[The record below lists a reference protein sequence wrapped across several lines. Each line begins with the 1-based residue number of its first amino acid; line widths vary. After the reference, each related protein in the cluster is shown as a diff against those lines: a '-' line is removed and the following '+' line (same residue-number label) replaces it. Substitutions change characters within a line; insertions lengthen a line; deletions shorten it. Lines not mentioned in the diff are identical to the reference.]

1 MTVTAAFILIL
12 LVAAPPP
19 TPSGPSDPSASRA
32 SSAPPVSS
40 ADERLRTVRERRAAL
55 QKDLARLR
63 SEERSLL
70 GEVERLDLEV
80 RLRGEELRETQ
91 LVLQRTNEQMD
102 ATVRRAREL
111 EDSIAN
117 ARPVLAERA
126 RALYKLGELS
136 YLRMLLSVD
145 RPSDL
150 FRGYRFVSAL
160 ARRDNQ
166 RMAGF
171 RADLAALAATRVD
184 LERKTREALELRA
197 SLERTRR
204 GLDAD
209 RRRKEK
215 LLTEIVERKETHA
228 AYLQELEEAETRLQQ
243 LLQGLTADDVAVPI
257 PVFKGSLPWP
267 VAGRVRVA
275 FGRRKH
281 PRFDTYTVE
290 NGIEIAAPE
299 GTAVTAVHEGTVAFA
314 ERFRGYGLMIV
325 LDHGGKHHTL
335 YAHLGDVRV
344 QPGQKVVAGQGLGTV
359 GSGVEGAGLYFEVR
373 FQGRPEDPTE
383 WLLPLDGPSASR

>member
-1 MTVTAAFILIL
+1 VIGPALVFLIVSAAT
-12 LVAAPPP
+12 P
-19 TPSGPSDPSASRA
+19 TPSPSPGPA
-32 SSAPPVSS
+32 S

-70 GEVERLDLEV
+70 GEVERLELEV
-80 RLRGEELRETQ
+80 RLRGEEVRETQ

-102 ATVRRAREL
+102 ATVRRVREL
-111 EDSIAN
+111 EASIAA
-117 ARPVLAERA
+117 ARPVLAARA

-150 FRGYRFVSAL
+150 LRGYRFVSAL

-166 RMAGF
+166 RIAGF
-171 RADLAALAATRVD
+171 RSDLVDLAATRAE

-197 SLERTRR
+197 GLERTRR

-228 AYLQELEEAETRLQQ
+228 AYLLELEEAEARLQQ
-243 LLQGLTADDVAVPI
+243 LLLGLTADEVAVPI
-257 PVFKGSLPWP
+257 PAFKGSLPWP
-267 VAGRVRVA
+267 VAGRVRVG

-281 PRFDTYTVE
+281 PKFDTYTIE

-299 GTAVTAVHEGTVAFA
+299 GAAVTAVHEGTVVFA
-314 ERFRGYGLMIV
+314 DRFRGYGLMVV

-335 YAHLGDVRV
+335 YAHLADVRV
-344 QPGQKVVAGQGLGTV
+344 QPGQQVAAGQVLGVV
-359 GSGVEGAGLYFEVR
+359 GSGVEGPGLYFEIR
-373 FQGRPEDPTE
+373 FQGRPEDPAD
-383 WLLPLDGPSASR
+383 WLMRAEGRSP

>member
-1 MTVTAAFILIL
+1 MTTAAASALFL
-12 LVAAPPP
+12 LLLTAPPP
-19 TPSGPSDPSASRA
+19 TPSTPPAPSAS
-32 SSAPPVSS
+32 SP
-40 ADERLRTVRERRAAL
+40 ADERLRAVRDRRAAL

-70 GEVERLDLEV
+70 GEVERLELEV

-102 ATVRRAREL
+102 VTVRRARDL
-111 EDSIAN
+111 EQSISA
-117 ARPVLAERA
+117 ARPVLAARA

-136 YLRMLLSVD
+136 YLRMLLSVE
-145 RPSDL
+145 RPSDI

-166 RMAGF
+166 RIAGL
-171 RADLAALAATRVD
+171 RSDLAALAATRAE
-184 LERKTREALELRA
+184 LERKTREALELRT

-228 AYLQELEEAETRLQQ
+228 AYLQELEEAEGRLQS
-243 LLQGLTADDVAVPI
+243 LLQGLTAEDVAVPI

-299 GTAVTAVHEGTVAFA
+299 GATVTAVHEGTVAFA
-314 ERFRGYGLMIV
+314 DRFRGYGLMVVI
-325 LDHGGKHHTL
+325 DHGGKHHTL
-335 YAHLGDVRV
+335 YAHLAELRV
-344 QPGQKVVAGQGLGTV
+344 QAGQKVSTGQVLGVAG
-359 GSGVEGAGLYFEVR
+359 GSVEGPGLYFEIR
-373 FQGRPEDPTE
+373 FQGRPEDPAE
-383 WLLPLDGPSASR
+383 WLTHAEGRSP

>member
-1 MTVTAAFILIL
+1 VIGPALVFFI
-12 LVAAPPP
+12 VAAATP
-19 TPSGPSDPSASRA
+19 TPSPGPA
-32 SSAPPVSS
+32 S

-70 GEVERLDLEV
+70 GEVERLELEV
-80 RLRGEELRETQ
+80 RLRGEEVRETQ

-102 ATVRRAREL
+102 ATVRRVREL
-111 EDSIAN
+111 EASIAA
-117 ARPVLAERA
+117 ARPVLAARA

-150 FRGYRFVSAL
+150 LRGYRFVSAL

-166 RMAGF
+166 RIAGF
-171 RADLAALAATRVD
+171 RSDLVNLAATRAE
-184 LERKTREALELRA
+184 LEHKTREALELRA
-197 SLERTRR
+197 GLERTRR

-228 AYLQELEEAETRLQQ
+228 AYLQELEEAEARLQQ
-243 LLQGLTADDVAVPI
+243 LLQGLTADEVAVPI
-257 PVFKGSLPWP
+257 PAFKGSLPWP
-267 VAGRVRVA
+267 VAGRVRVG

-281 PRFDTYTVE
+281 PKFDTYTIE

-299 GTAVTAVHEGTVAFA
+299 GAAVTAVHEGTVVFA
-314 ERFRGYGLMIV
+314 DRFRGYGLMVV

-335 YAHLGDVRV
+335 YAHLADVRV
-344 QPGQKVVAGQGLGTV
+344 QTGQQVAAGQVLGVV
-359 GSGVEGAGLYFEVR
+359 GSGVEGPGLYFEIR
-373 FQGRPEDPTE
+373 FQGRPEDPAD
-383 WLLPLDGPSASR
+383 WLARAEGRSP

>member
-1 MTVTAAFILIL
+1 MIAPALL
-12 LVAAPPP
+12 LVLAAPLPTDPAPPP
-19 TPSGPSDPSASRA
+19 VPSASSA
-32 SSAPPVSS
+32 SPLPGP
-40 ADERLRTVRERRAAL
+40 DERLRAVRERRAAL

-70 GEVERLDLEV
+70 GEVERLELEV

-91 LVLQRTNEQMD
+91 IVLQRTNDQMD

-111 EDSIAN
+111 GDSIA
-117 ARPVLAERA
+117 ATRPVLAARA

-145 RPSDL
+145 RPSDM

-166 RMAGF
+166 RIAGF
-171 RADLAALAATRVD
+171 RSDLVALAATRAE
-184 LERKTREALELRA
+184 LERRTREALELRA

-204 GLDAD
+204 GLDSD
-209 RRRKEK
+209 RRRKER

-243 LLQGLTADDVAVPI
+243 LLQGLTAEDVAVPI

-267 VAGRVRVA
+267 VAGHVRVA

-281 PRFDTYTVE
+281 PKFDTYTVE

-299 GTAVTAVHEGTVAFA
+299 GTPVAAVHEGTVAFA
-314 ERFRGYGLMIV
+314 DRFRGYGLMVV

-335 YAHLGDVRV
+335 YAHLADVRV
-344 QPGQKVVAGQGLGTV
+344 QPGQKVTTGQTLGAV
-359 GSGVEGAGLYFEVR
+359 GSGVEGAGLYFEMR
-373 FQGRPEDPTE
+373 FQGRPEDPME
-383 WLLPLDGPSASR
+383 WLLPFEGHSVNR

>member
-1 MTVTAAFILIL
+1 VTTAAASAL
-12 LVAAPPP
+12 LLLLTAPPP
-19 TPSGPSDPSASRA
+19 TPSTPPAPSAS
-32 SSAPPVSS
+32 SP
-40 ADERLRTVRERRAAL
+40 ADERLRAVRDRRSAL

-70 GEVERLDLEV
+70 GEVERLELEV

-102 ATVRRAREL
+102 VTVRRARDL
-111 EDSIAN
+111 EQSISA
-117 ARPVLAERA
+117 ARPVLAARA

-136 YLRMLLSVD
+136 YLRMLLSVE
-145 RPSDL
+145 RPSDI

-166 RMAGF
+166 RIAGL
-171 RADLAALAATRVD
+171 RSDLAALAATRAE
-184 LERKTREALELRA
+184 LERKTREALELRT

-209 RRRKEK
+209 RQRKEK

-228 AYLQELEEAETRLQQ
+228 AYLQELEEAEGRLQS
-243 LLQGLTADDVAVPI
+243 LLQGLTAEDVAVPI

-299 GTAVTAVHEGTVAFA
+299 GATVTAVHEGTVAFA
-314 ERFRGYGLMIV
+314 DRFRGYGLMVVI
-325 LDHGGKHHTL
+325 DHGGKHHTL
-335 YAHLGDVRV
+335 YAHLAELRV
-344 QPGQKVVAGQGLGTV
+344 QAGQKVTTGQVLGVAG
-359 GSGVEGAGLYFEVR
+359 GSVEGPGLYFEIR
-373 FQGRPEDPTE
+373 FQGRPEDPAE
-383 WLLPLDGPSASR
+383 WLTRAEGRSP